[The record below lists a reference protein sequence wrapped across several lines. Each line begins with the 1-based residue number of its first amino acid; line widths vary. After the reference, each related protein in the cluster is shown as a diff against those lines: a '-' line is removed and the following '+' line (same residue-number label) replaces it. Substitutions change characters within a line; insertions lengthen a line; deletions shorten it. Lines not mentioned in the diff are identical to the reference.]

1 MKIKKFNSKKKVG
14 RIPLARGDSSNGEK
28 FVLSVLVDGSG
39 VVLEFED
46 DEAYFLSTKELVR
59 EVLSGRKNEK
69 KS

>member
-14 RIPLARGDSSNGEK
+14 RVPLARGDSSNGDK

-46 DEAYFLSTKELVR
+46 DEAYLLSTKELVK
-59 EVLSGRKNEK
+59 EVLTLRKKE
-69 KS
+69 

>member
-14 RIPLARGDSSNGEK
+14 RVPLARSDSSNGDK

-46 DEAYFLSTKELVR
+46 DEAYLLSTKELVK
-59 EVLSGRKNEK
+59 EVLTLRKKE
-69 KS
+69 